1 MWRFDM
7 TKNLTLA
14 VDEDVLASYRVLAAE
29 QRTSV
34 NALIRQHMEEAT
46 GLAER
51 RRQARAWMAAK
62 GAENA
67 KNDDLQGREGWR
79 WNREDCYSG
88 PRFDRMN
95 KI

>member
-1 MWRFDM
+1 M
-7 TKNLTLA
+7 TKNITLA

-29 QRTSV
+29 QRSSV
-34 NALIRQHMEEAT
+34 NALIRKHMEEAT

-62 GAENA
+62 GAENMA
-67 KNDDLQGREGWR
+67 NDDRAVEDGWR

-88 PRFDRMN
+88 PRFDRLN

>member
-1 MWRFDM
+1 M
-7 TKNLTLA
+7 TKNITLA
-14 VDEDVLASYRVLAAE
+14 VDEDLLASFRVVAAE
-29 QRTSV
+29 KRTSV
-34 NALIRQHMEEAT
+34 NALIRNFMEETT

-62 GAENA
+62 GAENMA
-67 KNDDLQGREGWR
+67 NDDLQSEGGWR

-88 PRFDRMN
+88 PRFDRLK

>member
-1 MWRFDM
+1 MWSFDM

-29 QRTSV
+29 QRSSV
-34 NALIRQHMEEAT
+34 NALIRKHMEDAT

-62 GAENA
+62 GTENMA
-67 KNDDLQGREGWR
+67 NDDPKGEGGWK
-79 WNREDCYSG
+79 WSREDCYSG
-88 PRFDRMN
+88 TRFDRLN

>member
-1 MWRFDM
+1 MWRFEM
-7 TKNLTLA
+7 TKNITLA
-14 VDEDVLASYRVLAAE
+14 VDEEVLAQYRMLAAD

-34 NALIRQHMEEAT
+34 NALIRKHMDDVT
-46 GLAER
+46 GVAER

-62 GAENA
+62 GTENA
-67 KNDDLQGREGWR
+67 KNDDLQGLDGWR

-88 PRFDRMN
+88 PRFDRLD

>member
-1 MWRFDM
+1 M
-7 TKNLTLA
+7 TKNITMA

-34 NALIRQHMEEAT
+34 NAMIRKHMAEAT
-46 GLAER
+46 GLAEK
-51 RRQARAWMAAK
+51 RRQSRAWMAAK
-62 GAENA
+62 GTENMA
-67 KNDDLQGREGWR
+67 NDDYQGQEGWS

-88 PRFDRMN
+88 PRFDRLN

>member
-1 MWRFDM
+1 M
-7 TKNLTLA
+7 TKNVTLA
-14 VDEDVLASYRVLAAE
+14 VPEDLLASFRIVAAE
-29 QRTSV
+29 KRTSV
-34 NALIRQHMEEAT
+34 NALIRNYMEETT
-46 GLAER
+46 GLAKR
-51 RRQARAWMAAK
+51 RREARAWMAAK

-67 KNDDLQGREGWR
+67 KNDDLQGQDGWH

>member
-1 MWRFDM
+1 VN
-7 TKNLTLA
+7 KNITLA
-14 VDEDVLASYRVLAAE
+14 VDETILASYRILAAE

-34 NALIRQHMEEAT
+34 NALIRKHMEEAT

-51 RRQARAWMAAK
+51 RRQARAWMASK

-67 KNDDLQGREGWR
+67 QNDDLQGRDGWR
-79 WNREDCYSG
+79 WNREDCYTG
-88 PRFDRMN
+88 PRFDRLS

>member
-1 MWRFDM
+1 MN
-7 TKNLTLA
+7 KNITLTVNEDLLA
-14 VDEDVLASYRVLAAE
+14 GFRLIAAE

-34 NALIRQHMEEAT
+34 NALIRKHMEEST

-62 GAENA
+62 GNENA
-67 KNDDLQGREGWR
+67 KNDDLQGQEGWK

-88 PRFDRMN
+88 PRFDRLN